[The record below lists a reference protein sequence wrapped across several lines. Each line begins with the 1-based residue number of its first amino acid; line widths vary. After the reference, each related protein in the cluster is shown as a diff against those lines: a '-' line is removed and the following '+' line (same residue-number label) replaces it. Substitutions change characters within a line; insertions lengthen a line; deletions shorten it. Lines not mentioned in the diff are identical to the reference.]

1 MSKALGDEDG
11 QCVIQFHHPM
21 LLGLQERL
29 DGMGGWGNHNRNEPN
44 ARHGNLI
51 MGFHALLP
59 YPRVHLCCGLDQYT
73 PSVPLPLACASL
85 VSHTEG
91 ALYSTPGQIG
101 NRVPGSALPN

>member
-1 MSKALGDEDG
+1 MVLGWTMCYSISPPNAIGSSGEIG
-11 QCVIQFHHPM
+11 WK
-21 LLGLQERL
+21 
-29 DGMGGWGNHNRNEPN
+29 GGGENHNRNEPN

-85 VSHTEG
+85 ASHTEG